1 MKKRPI
7 ITAFVVVLVITF
19 ILPWAAHA
27 EWVRVDQVID
37 GDTFVTSDGTKIRIR
52 NIDTPET
59 KHPTKGKE
67 PGGEEATQIAK
78 FFLEGNY
85 VWLEGKAKDKYG
97 RRLATVTLPSGESYA
112 DIARS
117 HGYNK
122 KFNNLY
128 SYTGSSHYYLGGS
141 SSQPKSLNPYS
152 YSSAGMTWVNGHY
165 RKDGT
170 WVSGHWRRKSSS
182 SSSFSSSYTAP
193 SYSSGSSYSGSGEVP
208 VRGYYRKDGTYVKPH
223 YRSKP
228 KR

>member
-7 ITAFVVVLVITF
+7 ITAFVTALALTFVLPLAI
-19 ILPWAAHA
+19 HS
-27 EWVRVDQVID
+27 EWVRVDRVID
-37 GDTFVTSDGTKIRIR
+37 GDTFVTSDGTKVRIR

-67 PGGEEATQIAK
+67 PGGEAATQIAK

-97 RRLATVTLPSGESYA
+97 RRLATVTLPGGGSYA
-112 DIARS
+112 DIVRS
-117 HGYNK
+117 HGYDK
-122 KFNNLY
+122 KSNSLY
-128 SYTGSSHYYLGGS
+128 SYSGSSRYYLGGS

-152 YSSAGMTWVNGHY
+152 YPSSGMTWVNGYY

-182 SSSFSSSYTAP
+182 SSSSSSSYTVP
-193 SYSSGSSYSGSGEVP
+193 SYSFGSSNLGSGKVR